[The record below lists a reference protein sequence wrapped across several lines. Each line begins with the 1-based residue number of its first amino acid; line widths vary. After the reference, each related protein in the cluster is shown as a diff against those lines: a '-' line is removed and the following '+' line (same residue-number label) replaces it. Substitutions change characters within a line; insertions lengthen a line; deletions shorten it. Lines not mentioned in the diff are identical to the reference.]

1 MLAATGLMT
10 VVALLASCSNGGDKR
25 ASAPPSTTI
34 EATTSSSSSSSSTTT
49 LAPSTTV
56 TSRPATTASPL
67 SPEASARAL
76 YDAWTRGDRVAAD
89 NVAQPEAVAA
99 LFARRWQATDGWS
112 FAECS
117 GAAGSL
123 ICAWQ
128 RPSGQ
133 LLIRVQN
140 VAGGRPVAEVRF
152 QP

>member
-1 MLAATGLMT
+1 MLVATGLMI

-25 ASAPPSTTI
+25 ASVPPSTTL

-49 LAPSTTV
+49 VAPSTTV
-56 TSRPATTASPL
+56 TSRPATTVAGL
-67 SPEASARAL
+67 SPEGAARAL
-76 YDAWTRGDRVAAD
+76 YEAWTRGDRAAAAT
-89 NVAQPEAVAA
+89 VAQPEAVAA
-99 LFARRWQATDGWS
+99 LFARRWQAADGWS

-133 LLIRVQN
+133 LLMRVQN
-140 VAGGRPVAEVRF
+140 LAGGRPVAEVRF

>member
-1 MLAATGLMT
+1 MRAATGLMT
-10 VVALLASCSNGGDKR
+10 VVALLASCSNGDKR
-25 ASAPPSTTI
+25 ASAPPSTTL

-49 LAPSTTV
+49 AAPFTTV
-56 TSRPATTASPL
+56 TSRPPTTAAPL
-67 SPEASARAL
+67 SAEGSARAL
-76 YDAWTRGDRVAAD
+76 YDAWTRGDRAAAD
-89 NVAQPEAVAA
+89 NVAQPAAVAA
-99 LFARRWQATDGWS
+99 LFARRWQPADGWS

-133 LLIRVQN
+133 LLMRVQN